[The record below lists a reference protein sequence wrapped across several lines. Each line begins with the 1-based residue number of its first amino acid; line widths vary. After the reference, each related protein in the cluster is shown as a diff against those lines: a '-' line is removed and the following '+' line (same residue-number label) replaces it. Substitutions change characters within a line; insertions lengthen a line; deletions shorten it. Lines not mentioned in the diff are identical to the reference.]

1 MKHLLRITPP
11 VLAKFNFAGLLCS
24 LLLLASCHNKD
35 NEPIPGTG
43 EPCTVTITVSAADE
57 MQTRAVNENE
67 DSELTRCLVQIGGTV
82 YEMELSSTK
91 TEATYTVTLTTGTPD
106 TFLFWADDGTYTATD
121 LTAITPGEDGPGIAY
136 AATADWDGFSDA
148 VSAELKLAVSK
159 VTLKTTTNLPAGNPV
174 TLTLSHAYGGYDVSA
189 GTCTGQATEK
199 PYTYTPASGI
209 TADKDNPK
217 EVFSFYALTNGSD
230 SQTVTLECVN
240 LTTRT
245 EEITLAPGKHLVLT
259 GDVGSGTTQNVGIT
273 ATISDMW
280 AVEEVALGFSK
291 KLTDATVA
299 SASLN
304 GSGIET
310 DPYLITSAADF
321 KCYMENNRTYGGTY
335 VRLETDIEIATTG
348 WTPIEVK
355 VGGTFDGNNHT
366 ISGQIICETS
376 DGRLEYG
383 VFGTVQLQSKVQ
395 NLKVSANISVT
406 EIDMASVDVGGIA
419 GAMQGEGT
427 ITGCSYSGK
436 LTVEGRVELE
446 AYIGGIAGNSSGT
459 ISYCTFSGTID
470 AGLVW
475 SGIDKR
481 VDGIAGRNN
490 GILDSNTVSGTIR

>member
-1 MKHLLRITPP
+1 ML
-11 VLAKFNFAGLLCS
+11 FSF

-57 MQTRAVNENE
+57 MQTRAVNEND

-91 TEATYTVTLTTGTPD
+91 TEATYTITLTTGTPD

-136 AATADWDGFSDA
+136 AATATWDGFSDA
-148 VSAELKLAVSK
+148 VSADLKLAVSK
-159 VTLKTTTNLPAGNPV
+159 VTLKTTTDLPTGNPV
-174 TLTLSHAYGGYDVSA
+174 YLTLSHTYGGYDVSA
-189 GTCTGQATEK
+189 GTCTGQATAK
-199 PYTYTPASGI
+199 TYDYTPASGI

-217 EVFSFYALTNGSD
+217 EVFSFYALTNGND
-230 SQTVTLECVN
+230 SQTVTLQCIN
-240 LTTRT
+240 LTTQT
-245 EEITLAPGKHLVLT
+245 EDITLAPGKHLVLT

-273 ATISDMW
+273 ATIGDMW
-280 AVEEVALGFSK
+280 SVEEVALGFSK

-299 SASLN
+299 SASLQGGGTEDN
-304 GSGIET
+304 
-310 DPYLITSAADF
+310 PYLITSAADF

-348 WTPIEVK
+348 WTPIEVR

-376 DGRLEYG
+376 DERLEYG
-383 VFGTVQLQSKVQ
+383 VFGTVQLRSKVQ

-406 EIDMASVDVGGIA
+406 EIDLASVNVGGIA
-419 GAMQGEGT
+419 GYIQSEGT

-446 AYIGGIAGNSSGT
+446 AYTGGIAGWSKGT
-459 ISYCTFSGTID
+459 ISGCTFSGNIYTD
-470 AGLVW
+470 RLSFGM
-475 SGIDKR
+475 DKR
-481 VDGIAGRNN
+481 TDAIAGRNE
-490 GILDSNTVSGTIR
+490 GILDSNTGSGTILP